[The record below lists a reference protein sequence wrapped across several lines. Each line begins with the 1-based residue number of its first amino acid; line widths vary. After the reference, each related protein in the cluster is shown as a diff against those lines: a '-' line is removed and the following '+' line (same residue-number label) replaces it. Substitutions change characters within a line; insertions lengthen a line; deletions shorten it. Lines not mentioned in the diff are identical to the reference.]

1 MKRCKSDAGRELS
14 VIKAY
19 GKICIKATNSEY
31 NKGGKP
37 PVISSFFDELMQ
49 DRNKTSNTGDFQPH
63 RFRITLSSKI
73 KRCGDLKIYDRIY
86 KENEKKWKTQ
96 KHQKAGK
103 KPVIFAS

>member
-31 NKGGKP
+31 YKGGKP

-49 DRNKTSNTGDFQPH
+49 DRNKPSNTGDFQPH

>member
-31 NKGGKP
+31 NKGEKP

-49 DRNKTSNTGDFQPH
+49 DRNKTSNTGDFQRH
-63 RFRITLSSKI
+63 RFVITLSSKI
-73 KRCGDLKIYDRIY
+73 KRC
-86 KENEKKWKTQ
+86 
-96 KHQKAGK
+96 
-103 KPVIFAS
+103 

>member
-14 VIKAY
+14 VIKAF
-19 GKICIKATNSEY
+19 GKICIKATNY
-31 NKGGKP
+31 IDNKGEKP

-73 KRCGDLKIYDRIY
+73 KRCGNLKLYDSI
-86 KENEKKWKTQ
+86 
-96 KHQKAGK
+96 
-103 KPVIFAS
+103 

>member
-1 MKRCKSDAGRELS
+1 MKRCKSDAGLELS
-14 VIKAY
+14 VITAC
-19 GKICIKATNSEY
+19 GKICIKATNSID
-31 NKGGKP
+31 NKGEKP
-37 PVISSFFDELMQ
+37 PVTSSFFDELMQ

-63 RFRITLSSKI
+63 RFRITVSSKI
-73 KRCGDLKIYDRIY
+73 KRCGDLKLYDSIY

>member
-19 GKICIKATNSEY
+19 GKICIKGTNSEY
-31 NKGGKP
+31 YKGGKP

-49 DRNKTSNTGDFQPH
+49 DRNKPSNTGDFQPH

-86 KENEKKWKTQ
+86 KEMKRNGKHRNIKKL
-96 KHQKAGK
+96 GK
-103 KPVIFAS
+103 SP

>member
-1 MKRCKSDAGRELS
+1 MKRCKSDACCKLN
-14 VIKAY
+14 VNKAF

-31 NKGGKP
+31 NKGEKP

-49 DRNKTSNTGDFQPH
+49 DKNKTSNTGDFQPD
-63 RFRITLSSKI
+63 RFSITLSSKI

>member
-1 MKRCKSDAGRELS
+1 MKRCKSDACCNPS
-14 VIKAY
+14 VIKAC

-31 NKGGKP
+31 NKREKP

-73 KRCGDLKIYDRIY
+73 KRCGDLNLYDSIQW
-86 KENEKKWKTQ
+86 ENEKKWKTQ